1 MIVAID
7 GPAAAGKG
15 TLARALAARFGYA
28 YLDTGSLYRAV
39 AVRLR
44 RAGMPPDDASAV
56 AAARAVTADDCADPM
71 LRDEESGRL
80 ASEVAAIAAVRTAL
94 LDYQRQ
100 FARHPPGDARG
111 AVLDGRDIGTVVC
124 PDADVKIFVTASIE
138 ERARRR
144 AREIEARGAVV
155 DAAAIRTDMAARDA
169 RDASRAAAP
178 LRRAPDADLLDT
190 TKLDIDSAF
199 AAAESFILQ
208 RVERASRP

>member
-144 AREIEARGAVV
+144 LARYHEVGYRLGLCCRRIVHSSASGTGQPTIGNGADGGIRDTEGGAYEVV
-155 DAAAIRTDMAARDA
+155 
-169 RDASRAAAP
+169 AP
-178 LRRAPDADLLDT
+178 SSGCGSDQ
-190 TKLDIDSAF
+190 S
-199 AAAESFILQ
+199 
-208 RVERASRP
+208 VGH

>member
-1 MIVAID
+1 VIVAID

-15 TLARALAARFGYA
+15 TLARALAARFDYA
-28 YLDTGSLYRAV
+28 YLDTGTLYRAV

-44 RAGMPPDDASAV
+44 RAGISPDQASAV
-56 AAARAVTADDCADPM
+56 AAARAVTADDRADPM

-80 ASEVAAIAAVRTAL
+80 ASKVAAIAAVRTAL

-138 ERARRR
+138 ARAARRV
-144 AREIEARGAVV
+144 RELAARGAAV
-155 DAAAIRTDMAARDA
+155 DAAAIRTDMEARDA
-169 RDASRAAAP
+169 RDAGRRAAP
-178 LRRAPDADLLDT
+178 LRPAPDADLLDT

>member
-15 TLARALAARFGYA
+15 TLARALAARFGFA

-44 RAGMPPDDASAV
+44 RAGTPADRASAV
-56 AAARAVTADDCADPM
+56 AAARAITATDRFDPR

-80 ASEVAAIAAVRTAL
+80 AAEVAAMPKVRAAL

-100 FARHPPGDARG
+100 FALHPPGDAGG

-124 PDADVKIFVTASIE
+124 PDADVKLFVTASLE

-144 AREIEARGAVV
+144 AREIEARGEAV
-155 DAAAIRTDMAARDA
+155 DADAIRADLEARDA
-169 RDASRAAAP
+169 RDAGRDTAP
-178 LRRAPDADLLDT
+178 LRPAPDADLLDT

-199 AAAESFILQ
+199 GAAESFILQ
-208 RVERASRP
+208 RMERASQP

>member
-1 MIVAID
+1 VIVAID

-28 YLDTGSLYRAV
+28 YLDTGTLYRAV

-44 RAGMPPDDASAV
+44 RAGILPDHASAV
-56 AAARAVTADDCADPM
+56 AAARAVTAGDRADPM
-71 LRDEESGRL
+71 LRDEESGHL
-80 ASEVAAIAAVRTAL
+80 ASKVAAIAAVRTAL

-111 AVLDGRDIGTVVC
+111 AVLDGRDIGTIVC

-138 ERARRR
+138 ARAERRVL
-144 AREIEARGAVV
+144 ELKARGAAV
-155 DAAAIRTDMAARDA
+155 DAVAIRTDMEARDA
-169 RDASRAAAP
+169 RDAGRAAAP
-178 LRRAPDADLLDT
+178 LRPAPDADLLDT

>member
-28 YLDTGSLYRAV
+28 YLDTGTLYRAV

-44 RAGMPPDDASAV
+44 RAGIPPDHASAV
-56 AAARAVTADDCADPM
+56 AAARAVTADDRADPM
-71 LRDEESGRL
+71 LCDEESGRL

-124 PDADVKIFVTASIE
+124 PDADVKIFVTASIDARA
-138 ERARRR
+138 ERRV
-144 AREIEARGAVV
+144 RELEARGAVV
-155 DAAAIRTDMAARDA
+155 DAAAIRTDMEARDA
-169 RDASRAAAP
+169 RDAGRATAP
-178 LRRAPDADLLDT
+178 LRPAPDADLLDT